1 MIIPDKISAPS
12 NLKEKLFGQ
21 GEKIRKISKE
31 IQLKSLTIAYKSFFL
46 YDIENMITETFV
58 TKLNENISTYGLIS
72 FSGKTKTDNKLHLI
86 TPHNQL
92 KFNLKKDIY
101 KNKAGFELGK
111 VYSKTS
117 FSTARDN
124 VLNFGILCSR
134 KNKTAG
140 EKRTMEIIETIHVL
154 GLQNFVSYE

>member
-1 MIIPDKISAPS
+1 MIKPDKTSAPS

-21 GEKIRKISKE
+21 GEKIKE
-31 IQLKSLTIAYKSFFL
+31 IQLKPLTIAYKSFFL
-46 YDIENMITETFV
+46 YDIVNMITETFV
-58 TKLNENISTYGLIS
+58 TELNENTSMYGLIS
-72 FSGKTKTDNKLHLI
+72 FSGNTKTDRKLYLI

-92 KFNLKKDIY
+92 KFNLKKDIF
-101 KNKAGFELGK
+101 KNKVGFELGK
-111 VYSKTS
+111 VYTKTS

-140 EKRTMEIIETIHVL
+140 EKRTVSMEIIETIHVL
-154 GLQNFVSYE
+154 GLQNFVNYK